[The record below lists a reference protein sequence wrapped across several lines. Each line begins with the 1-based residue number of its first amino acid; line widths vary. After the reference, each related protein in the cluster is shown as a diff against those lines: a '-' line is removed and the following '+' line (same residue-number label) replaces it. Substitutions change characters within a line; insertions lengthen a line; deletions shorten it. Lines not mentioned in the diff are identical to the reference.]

1 MGKPE
6 EPESLKQPWQA
17 GHTVTDITGASG
29 AIPVSDERRRNAHA
43 KRFYEEVR
51 KRKTDVAVIA
61 RNTGWDRDIIQK
73 IKNHIFYA
81 EHDLGYDVPVH
92 FDPDYNMAVSWQRL
106 SEGTDIQEEDYIL
119 LGHEYLELTLMETEG
134 LKYDEAHIKAS
145 RQFDYAAIIKR
156 KETTA

>member
-1 MGKPE
+1 MGKSE
-6 EPESLKQPWQA
+6 EPEKQSRQA

-29 AIPVSDERRRNAHA
+29 AIPVSDEKRRSAHA

-51 KRKTDVAVIA
+51 KRKTDVEAIA
-61 RNTGWDRDIIQK
+61 GNTGFDRDIIQK

-106 SEGTDIQEEDYIL
+106 SEGTDIQEEDYL
-119 LGHEYLELTLMETEG
+119 LLRHEYLELTLMETEG
-134 LKYDEAHIKAS
+134 LKYEEAHIKAS
-145 RQFDYAAIIKR
+145 GQFDYAAIIKR
-156 KETTA
+156 KEATV